1 MLRSV
6 LLAMVTLAI
15 AIGGGAASVW
25 WMLERGL
32 PARGWVFH
40 ANPAAADA
48 NPYVRAQLS
57 RSGALT
63 LGRAEGLSFV
73 ARTDD
78 AGEPLS
84 AHCDYVLEGPLPTAR
99 FWTLWAA
106 DPALNPL
113 PARGRRPSALHSQQT
128 LRVADGGVRIAASP
142 RPQPGNWLLVGAP
155 GRFALVLTLYDTPA
169 AGFQGAAAPTLPAIV
184 RTGCDA

>member
-1 MLRSV
+1 MLKSV
-6 LLAMVTLAI
+6 LLAVVTLAI

-32 PARGWVFH
+32 PARGWVPH
-40 ANPAAADA
+40 ANPAAANA

-63 LGRAEGLSFV
+63 LGRAEGLSFI
-73 ARTDD
+73 AKTDST
-78 AGEPLS
+78 GEPFS
-84 AHCDYVLEGPLPTAR
+84 ANCDYLLEGPLPTAR

-113 PARGRRPSALHSQQT
+113 PARGPRPSALHSQQT
-128 LRVADGGVRIAASP
+128 LRSADGGMRVAASP

-155 GRFALVLTLYDTPA
+155 GPFTLVLTLYDTPA
-169 AGFQGAAAPTLPAIV
+169 AGFQGAAPPALPDIV
-184 RTGCDA
+184 RTGCGA

>member
-1 MLRSV
+1 MLRSA
-6 LLAMVTLAI
+6 LLAMTTLAL

-32 PARGWVFH
+32 PARGWVSH
-40 ANPAAADA
+40 ANPSAAGA

-73 ARTDD
+73 ARTDS
-78 AGEPLS
+78 AGDPLL
-84 AHCDYVLEGPLPTAR
+84 ANCDYLLEGPLPVAR
-99 FWTLWAA
+99 FWTLWSA
-106 DPALNPL
+106 DPTLAPL
-113 PARGRRPSALHSQQT
+113 PVRGRRPSALQSLQT
-128 LRVADGGVRIAASP
+128 LRSADGGMRVIASS

-169 AGFQGAAAPTLPAIV
+169 AGFQGAAAPALPEIV
-184 RTGCDA
+184 RTGCGA